1 MASTTDNADANN
13 MPARSEKPRLGGDFA
28 EGFSSLSLL
37 RQAGLMVGLA
47 ASVAIGFAVVLWS
60 QGEDYRPLY
69 GSLNNLDAANVVQ
82 VLDQNQIKYKLDINT
97 GAVLVA
103 ADDVHMARLRL
114 AELGIPGKDNTGFEL
129 LDQEQPLGTSQFME
143 NTRYHRGLEGELAR
157 TITSITSIRKA
168 RVHLAIPKRSVF
180 VRDVR
185 KPTASVFVEVF
196 AGRTVEPAQ
205 VRAITNLVASSIPE
219 LNKEDVTVVDQH
231 GSLLSTGDENDEL
244 LLAGKQHTYTQSVE
258 ESLIKRVNSILLP
271 VVGNGNFRAEVSA
284 DIDFTAVEQAAE
296 TFNPDLPAVR
306 SEQTLNEERVG
317 GDIAGGIPGALTN
330 QPPGTTTQVPEQLDP
345 VTGEPIQPEPPRN
358 SREQATR
365 NYELDR
371 TISYTRHQQGTL
383 KRLTVAVVVDDK
395 IVKNAE
401 GNDTRV
407 PWTEN
412 ELERLSILV
421 RDAVGFSAVRGD
433 SVNVLN
439 SPFMGADDS
448 LLFDTTAEEVP
459 WWETWILPN
468 IKYLSGVL
476 IVLLLIFGLLLPV
489 FRSLTRSGQQLTE
502 QEEARQL
509 AALEAAGLGYDG
521 MSDETVT
528 LTGGSALMLPGPEH
542 GYEQQLNAI
551 KGLIADDPGR
561 VAQVVK
567 KWINKDE

>member
-13 MPARSEKPRLGGDFA
+13 VPARSEKPRLGGDFA

-114 AELGIPGKDNTGFEL
+114 VELGIPGKDNTGFEL

-244 LLAGKQHTYTQSVE
+244 LLAGKQHTYTQAVE

-284 DIDFTAVEQAAE
+284 DIDFTAIEQAAE

-395 IVKNAE
+395 IVKDAE

-528 LTGGSALMLPGPEH
+528 LTGGSALMLPGPEQ

>member
-114 AELGIPGKDNTGFEL
+114 AELGIPGKDITGFEL

>member
-13 MPARSEKPRLGGDFA
+13 VPARSEKPRLGGDFA

-284 DIDFTAVEQAAE
+284 DIDFTAIEQAAE

-395 IVKNAE
+395 IVKDAE

-439 SPFMGADDS
+439 SPFMGANDS
-448 LLFDTTAEEVP
+448 LLFDTSGEEVP

-528 LTGGSALMLPGPEH
+528 LTGGSALMLPGPEQ

>member
-1 MASTTDNADANN
+1 MASTTDNADANS

-28 EGFSSLSLL
+28 EGFSNLSLL

-82 VLDQNQIKYKLDINT
+82 VLDQNLIKYKLDINT

-103 ADDVHMARLRL
+103 ADDIHMARLKL

-205 VRAITNLVASSIPE
+205 VRAITNLVASSISE

-231 GSLLSTGDENDEL
+231 GNLLSTGDENDEL

-306 SEQTLNEERVG
+306 SEQTMNEERVG

-345 VTGEPIQPEPPRN
+345 VTGQPIQPEPPRN

-371 TISYTRHQQGTL
+371 TISYTRHQMGTV

-395 IVKNAE
+395 IVKDAE
-401 GNDTRV
+401 GNETRV

-439 SPFMGADDS
+439 SPFMGTDDS
-448 LLFDTTAEEVP
+448 LLFDAAAEEVP

-476 IVLLLIFGLLLPV
+476 IVLLLVFGLLLPV

-528 LTGGSALMLPGPEH
+528 LTGGSALMLPGPEQ

>member
-13 MPARSEKPRLGGDFA
+13 VPARSEKPRLGGDFA

-244 LLAGKQHTYTQSVE
+244 LLAGKQHAYTQAVE

-284 DIDFTAVEQAAE
+284 DIDFTAIEQAAE

-395 IVKNAE
+395 IVKDVE

-528 LTGGSALMLPGPEH
+528 LTGGSALMLPGPEQ

>member
-28 EGFSSLSLL
+28 EGFSNLSLL

-82 VLDQNQIKYKLDINT
+82 VLDQNLIKYKLDINT

-103 ADDVHMARLRL
+103 ADDIHMARLKL

-231 GSLLSTGDENDEL
+231 GNLLSTGDENDEL

-306 SEQTLNEERVG
+306 SEQTMNEERIG

-345 VTGEPIQPEPPRN
+345 VTGQPIQPEPPRN

-371 TISYTRHQQGTL
+371 TISYTRHQMGTV

-395 IVKNAE
+395 IVKDAE
-401 GNDTRV
+401 GNETRV

-439 SPFMGADDS
+439 SPFMGTDDS
-448 LLFDTTAEEVP
+448 LLFDAAAEEVP

-476 IVLLLIFGLLLPV
+476 IVLLLVFGLLLPV
-489 FRSLTRSGQQLTE
+489 FRSLTRSGQRLTE

-528 LTGGSALMLPGPEH
+528 LTGGSALMLPGPEQ

>member
-13 MPARSEKPRLGGDFA
+13 VPARSEKPRLGGDFA

-284 DIDFTAVEQAAE
+284 DIDFTAIEQAAE

-395 IVKNAE
+395 IVKDAE

-421 RDAVGFSAVRGD
+421 RNAVGFSAVRGD

-439 SPFMGADDS
+439 YPFMGANDS
-448 LLFDTTAEEVP
+448 LLFDTSGEEVP

-528 LTGGSALMLPGPEH
+528 LTGGSALMLPGPEQ

>member
-28 EGFSSLSLL
+28 EGFSNLSLL

-82 VLDQNQIKYKLDINT
+82 VLDQNLIKYKLDINT

-103 ADDVHMARLRL
+103 ADDIHMARLKL

-205 VRAITNLVASSIPE
+205 VRAITNLVASSISE

-231 GSLLSTGDENDEL
+231 GNLLSTGDENDEL

-306 SEQTLNEERVG
+306 SEQTMNEERVG

-345 VTGEPIQPEPPRN
+345 VTGQPIQPEPPRN

-371 TISYTRHQQGTL
+371 TISYTRHQMGTV

-395 IVKNAE
+395 IFKDAE
-401 GNDTRV
+401 GNETRV

-439 SPFMGADDS
+439 SPFMGTDDS
-448 LLFDTTAEEVP
+448 LLFDAAAEEVP

-476 IVLLLIFGLLLPV
+476 IVLLLVFGLLLPV

-528 LTGGSALMLPGPEH
+528 LTGGSALMLPGPEQ

>member
-13 MPARSEKPRLGGDFA
+13 VPARSEKPRLGGDFA

-244 LLAGKQHTYTQSVE
+244 LLAGKQHTYTQAVE

-284 DIDFTAVEQAAE
+284 DIDFTAIEQAAE

-395 IVKNAE
+395 IVKDAE

-528 LTGGSALMLPGPEH
+528 LTGGSALMLPGPEQ

>member
-1 MASTTDNADANN
+1 

-28 EGFSSLSLL
+28 EGFSNLSLL

-82 VLDQNQIKYKLDINT
+82 VLDQNLIKYKLDINT

-103 ADDVHMARLRL
+103 ADDIHMARLKL

-196 AGRTVEPAQ
+196 AGRTVESAQ

-231 GSLLSTGDENDEL
+231 GNLLSTGDENDEL

-306 SEQTLNEERVG
+306 SEQTMNEERVG

-345 VTGEPIQPEPPRN
+345 VTGQPIQPEPPRN

-371 TISYTRHQQGTL
+371 TISYTRHQMGTV

-395 IVKNAE
+395 IVKDAE
-401 GNDTRV
+401 GNETRV

-439 SPFMGADDS
+439 SPFMGTDDS
-448 LLFDTTAEEVP
+448 LLFDAAAEEVP

-476 IVLLLIFGLLLPV
+476 IVLLLVFGLLLPV

-528 LTGGSALMLPGPEH
+528 LTGGSALMLPGPEQ

>member
-28 EGFSSLSLL
+28 EGFSNLSLL

-82 VLDQNQIKYKLDINT
+82 VLDQNLIKYKLDINT

-103 ADDVHMARLRL
+103 ADDIHMARLKL

-205 VRAITNLVASSIPE
+205 VRAITNLVASSISE

-231 GSLLSTGDENDEL
+231 GNLLSTGDENDEL

-306 SEQTLNEERVG
+306 SEQTMNEERVG

-345 VTGEPIQPEPPRN
+345 VTGQPIQPEPPRN

-371 TISYTRHQQGTL
+371 TISYTRHQMGTV

-395 IVKNAE
+395 IVKDAE
-401 GNDTRV
+401 GNETRV

-439 SPFMGADDS
+439 SPFMGTDDS
-448 LLFDTTAEEVP
+448 LLFDAAAEEVP

-476 IVLLLIFGLLLPV
+476 IVLLLVFGLLLPV

-528 LTGGSALMLPGPEH
+528 LTGGSALMLPGPEQ

>member
-28 EGFSSLSLL
+28 EGFSNLNLL

-82 VLDQNQIKYKLDINT
+82 VLDQNLIKYKLDINT

-284 DIDFTAVEQAAE
+284 DIDFTAIEQAAE

-345 VTGEPIQPEPPRN
+345 VTGEPVQPEPPRN

-395 IVKNAE
+395 IVKDAE

-421 RDAVGFSAVRGD
+421 RNAVGFSAVRGD

-448 LLFDTTAEEVP
+448 LLFDGAAEEVP

-528 LTGGSALMLPGPEH
+528 LTGGSALMLPGPEQ

>member
-1 MASTTDNADANN
+1 MASTTNTADVNN
-13 MPARSEKPRLGGDFA
+13 MPVRGDRVGGDFA
-28 EGFSSLSLL
+28 EGFSSLSLV

-47 ASVAIGFAVVLWS
+47 ASVAIGFAVVLWT

-69 GSLNNLDAANVVQ
+69 GSLDNLDASSVVQ

-103 ADDVHMARLRL
+103 ADDIHIARLKL
-114 AELGIPGKDNTGFEL
+114 AEVGLPSNTGPKGFEL
-129 LDQEQPLGTSQFME
+129 MDQEQPLGTSQFVE

-157 TITSITSIRKA
+157 TITNIAGIRNA

-180 VRDVR
+180 VRDIR

-205 VRAITNLVASSIPE
+205 VKAIANLVASSIPE
-219 LNKEDVTVVDQH
+219 LQMADVTVVDQR
-231 GSLLSTGDENDEL
+231 GNMLSTGEDNQEL
-244 LLAGKQHTYTQSVE
+244 LLAGKQHEYSRSVE
-258 ESLIKRVNSILLP
+258 DSLIKRVNSILQP
-271 VVGNGNFRAEVSA
+271 VVGKDKFRAEVSA

-306 SEQTLNEERVG
+306 SEQTLNEQRAG

-345 VTGEPIQPEPPRN
+345 QTGQPIQPQPPRN
-358 SREQATR
+358 TREQATR
-365 NYELDR
+365 NFELDR

-395 IVKNAE
+395 LVKDTE
-401 GNDTRV
+401 GVETRV

-412 ELERLSILV
+412 ELERLAILV
-421 RDAVGFSAVRGD
+421 RDAVGYSAVRGD

-439 SPFMGADDS
+439 SPFMATDDLLNFADSVD
-448 LLFDTTAEEVP
+448 AP
-459 WWETWILPN
+459 WWERWIMPYT
-468 IKYLSGVL
+468 KYVSGVL
-476 IVLLLIFGLLLPV
+476 IILLLIFGLLLPV
-489 FRSLTRSGQQLTE
+489 FRSLMRAGGGVTE
-502 QEEARQL
+502 REEARQL
-509 AALEAAGLGYDG
+509 AAMEAAGLGYDG

-528 LTGGSALMLPGPEH
+528 LTGGSALMLAGPEQ

-567 KWINKDE
+567 KWINKEE

>member
-13 MPARSEKPRLGGDFA
+13 VPARSEKPRLGGDFA

-284 DIDFTAVEQAAE
+284 DIDFTAIEQAAE

-395 IVKNAE
+395 IVKDAE

-528 LTGGSALMLPGPEH
+528 LTGGSALMLPGPEQ

>member
-28 EGFSSLSLL
+28 EGFSNLSLL

-60 QGEDYRPLY
+60 QGEEYRPLY

-103 ADDVHMARLRL
+103 ADDIHMARLKL

-185 KPTASVFVEVF
+185 KPTASVFVEIF

-219 LNKEDVTVVDQH
+219 LNKADVTVVDQH
-231 GSLLSTGDENDEL
+231 GNLLSTGDENDEL

-258 ESLIKRVNSILLP
+258 QSLIKRVNSILLP
-271 VVGNGNFRAEVSA
+271 VVGSGNFRAEVSA

-306 SEQTLNEERVG
+306 SEQTMNEQRIG

-345 VTGEPIQPEPPRN
+345 VTGQPIQPEPPRN

-371 TISYTRHQQGTL
+371 TISYTRHQMGTV

-395 IVKNAE
+395 IVKDAE
-401 GNDTRV
+401 GNETRV
-407 PWTEN
+407 PWTDN

-439 SPFMGADDS
+439 SPFMGADS
-448 LLFDTTAEEVP
+448 NLLFDGAADEAP

-476 IVLLLIFGLLLPV
+476 IVLLLVFGLLLPV

-528 LTGGSALMLPGPEH
+528 LTGGSALMLPGPEQ

>member
-28 EGFSSLSLL
+28 EGFSNLSLL

-82 VLDQNQIKYKLDINT
+82 VLDQNLIKYKLDINT

-103 ADDVHMARLRL
+103 ADDIHMARLKL

-196 AGRTVEPAQ
+196 AGRTVESAQ

-231 GSLLSTGDENDEL
+231 GNLLSTGDENDEL

-306 SEQTLNEERVG
+306 SEQTMNEERVG

-345 VTGEPIQPEPPRN
+345 VTGQPIQPEPPRN

-371 TISYTRHQQGTL
+371 TISYTRHQMGTV

-395 IVKNAE
+395 IVKDAE
-401 GNDTRV
+401 GNETRM

-439 SPFMGADDS
+439 SPFMGTDDS
-448 LLFDTTAEEVP
+448 LLFDAAAEEVP

-476 IVLLLIFGLLLPV
+476 IVLLLVFGLLLPV

-528 LTGGSALMLPGPEH
+528 LTGGSALMLPGPEQ

>member
-1 MASTTDNADANN
+1 MASTNTADANN
-13 MPARSEKPRLGGDFA
+13 LPARNDKARGGGDFA
-28 EGFSSLSLL
+28 EGFSSLSLV

-47 ASVAIGFAVVLWS
+47 ASVAIGFAVVLWT
-60 QGEDYRPLY
+60 QGEEYRPLF
-69 GSLNNLDAANVVQ
+69 GSLDNLDASSVVQ
-82 VLDQNQIKYKLDINT
+82 VLDQHQIKYKLDINT

-103 ADDVHMARLRL
+103 DDDLHMARLKL
-114 AELGIPGKDNTGFEL
+114 AEVGLPATNNRGFEL
-129 LDQEQPLGTSQFME
+129 MDQEQPLGTSQFVE
-143 NTRYHRGLEGELAR
+143 NTRYHRSLEGELAR
-157 TITSITSIRKA
+157 TITSITSIRNA

-205 VRAITNLVASSIPE
+205 VKAIANLVASSIPE
-219 LNKEDVTVVDQH
+219 LQMADVTVVDQR
-231 GSLLSTGDENDEL
+231 GNLLSTGEDSKEL
-244 LLAGKQHTYTQSVE
+244 MLAGKQHEYSRSVE
-258 ESLIKRVNSILLP
+258 DNLVKRVNSILQP
-271 VVGNGNFRAEVSA
+271 VVGSGKFRAEVSA
-284 DIDFTAVEQAAE
+284 DIDFTAIEQAAE
-296 TFNPDLPAVR
+296 TFNPDLPAMR
-306 SEQTLNEERVG
+306 SEQTLNEQRSG

-345 VTGEPIQPEPPRN
+345 QTGEPAQPQPPRN
-358 SREQATR
+358 TREQATR
-365 NYELDR
+365 NFELDR

-401 GNDTRV
+401 GIETRL
-407 PWTEN
+407 PWTES
-412 ELERLSILV
+412 ELERLAILV

-439 SPFMGADDS
+439 SPFMGADDLMTFADAGEAS
-448 LLFDTTAEEVP
+448 
-459 WWETWILPN
+459 WIERWIMPN

-476 IVLLLIFGLLLPV
+476 IILLLIFGLLLPV
-489 FRSLTRSGQQLTE
+489 FRSLTRAGGNLTE
-502 QEEARQL
+502 KEEARQL
-509 AALEAAGLGYDG
+509 AAMEAAGLGYDG

-528 LTGGSALMLPGPEH
+528 LTGGGSLMLPGPEQ

-567 KWINKDE
+567 KWINKEE

>member
-13 MPARSEKPRLGGDFA
+13 VPARSEKPRLGGDFA

-205 VRAITNLVASSIPE
+205 VRAITNLVASSISE

-231 GSLLSTGDENDEL
+231 GNLLSTGDENDEL

-306 SEQTLNEERVG
+306 SEQTMNEERVG

-345 VTGEPIQPEPPRN
+345 VTGQPIQPEPPRN

-371 TISYTRHQQGTL
+371 TISYTRHQMGTV

-395 IVKNAE
+395 IVKDAE
-401 GNDTRV
+401 GNETRV

-448 LLFDTTAEEVP
+448 LLFDAAAEEAP

-476 IVLLLIFGLLLPV
+476 IVLLLVFGLLLPV

-528 LTGGSALMLPGPEH
+528 LTGGSALMLPGPEQ

>member
-28 EGFSSLSLL
+28 EGFSNLSLL

-82 VLDQNQIKYKLDINT
+82 VLDQNLIKYKLDINT

-103 ADDVHMARLRL
+103 ADDIHMARLKL

-205 VRAITNLVASSIPE
+205 VRAITNLVASSISE

-231 GSLLSTGDENDEL
+231 GNLLSTGDENDEL

-345 VTGEPIQPEPPRN
+345 VTGQPIQPEPPRN

-371 TISYTRHQQGTL
+371 TISYTRHQMGTV

-395 IVKNAE
+395 IVKDAE
-401 GNDTRV
+401 GNETRV

-439 SPFMGADDS
+439 SPFMGTDDS
-448 LLFDTTAEEVP
+448 LLFDAAAEEVP

-476 IVLLLIFGLLLPV
+476 IVLLLVFGLLLPV

-528 LTGGSALMLPGPEH
+528 LTGGSALMLPGPEQ

>member
-1 MASTTDNADANN
+1 MASTTDNAVADN

-28 EGFSSLSLL
+28 EGFSNLNLL

-47 ASVAIGFAVVLWS
+47 ASVAIGFAVVLWT

-69 GSLNNLDAANVVQ
+69 GSLNNLDAASVVQ
-82 VLDQNQIKYKLDINT
+82 VLDQNQIKYKLDINS

-103 ADDVHMARLRL
+103 ADDIHMARLKL

-129 LDQEQPLGTSQFME
+129 LDKEQPLGTSQFME

-180 VRDVR
+180 VRDAR

-196 AGRTVEPAQ
+196 AGRSVEPAQ

-219 LNKEDVTVVDQH
+219 LDKEDVTVVDQH
-231 GSLLSTGDENDEL
+231 GNLLSTGDEHDEL
-244 LLAGKQHTYTQSVE
+244 LLAGKQHTYTKSVE

-271 VVGNGNFRAEVSA
+271 VVGSGKFRAEVSA

-306 SEQTLNEERVG
+306 SEQTLNEQRAA
-317 GDIAGGIPGALTN
+317 GDFPAGIPGALTN
-330 QPPGTTTQVPEQLDP
+330 QPPGTTTQVPEQVDP
-345 VTGEPIQPEPPRN
+345 VTGQPVPASVPRN
-358 SREQATR
+358 TREQATR

-395 IVKNAE
+395 IVKDAE
-401 GNDTRV
+401 GNESRV
-407 PWTEN
+407 PWTDN

-421 RDAVGFSAVRGD
+421 RNAVGFSAVRGD

-439 SPFMGADDS
+439 SPFMGADNS
-448 LLFDTTAEEVP
+448 LMFSDAGKAP

-476 IVLLLIFGLLLPV
+476 IILLLIFGLLLPI

-521 MSDETVT
+521 LSDETVT
-528 LTGGSALMLPGPEH
+528 LTGGDALMLPGPEE

>member
-28 EGFSSLSLL
+28 EGFSNLSLL

-82 VLDQNQIKYKLDINT
+82 VLDQNLIKYKLDINT

-103 ADDVHMARLRL
+103 ADDIHMARLKL

-205 VRAITNLVASSIPE
+205 VRAITNLVASSISE

-231 GSLLSTGDENDEL
+231 GNLLSTGDENDEL

-306 SEQTLNEERVG
+306 SEQTMNEERVG

-345 VTGEPIQPEPPRN
+345 VTGQPIQPEPPRN

-371 TISYTRHQQGTL
+371 TISYTRHQMGTV

-395 IVKNAE
+395 IVKDAE
-401 GNDTRV
+401 GNETRV

-439 SPFMGADDS
+439 SPFMGTDDS
-448 LLFDTTAEEVP
+448 LLFDAAAEEVP

-468 IKYLSGVL
+468 VKYLSGVL
-476 IVLLLIFGLLLPV
+476 IVLLLVFGLLLPV

-528 LTGGSALMLPGPEH
+528 LTGGSALMLPGPEQ

>member
-13 MPARSEKPRLGGDFA
+13 VPARSEKPRLGGDFA

-219 LNKEDVTVVDQH
+219 INKEDVTVVDQH

-284 DIDFTAVEQAAE
+284 DIDFTAIEQAAE

-395 IVKNAE
+395 IVKDAE

-421 RDAVGFSAVRGD
+421 RNAVGFSAVRGD

-439 SPFMGADDS
+439 SPFMGANDS
-448 LLFDTTAEEVP
+448 LLFDTSGEEVP

-528 LTGGSALMLPGPEH
+528 LTGGSALMLPGPEQ

>member
-28 EGFSSLSLL
+28 EGFSNLSLL

-82 VLDQNQIKYKLDINT
+82 VLDQNLIKYKLDINT

-103 ADDVHMARLRL
+103 ADDIHMARLKL

-231 GSLLSTGDENDEL
+231 GNLLSTGDENDEL

-306 SEQTLNEERVG
+306 SEQTMNEERVG

-345 VTGEPIQPEPPRN
+345 VTGQPIQPEPPRN

-371 TISYTRHQQGTL
+371 TISYTRHQMGTV

-395 IVKNAE
+395 IVKDAE
-401 GNDTRV
+401 GNETRV

-439 SPFMGADDS
+439 SPFMGTDDS
-448 LLFDTTAEEVP
+448 LLFDAAAEEVP

-476 IVLLLIFGLLLPV
+476 IVLLLVFGLLLPV

-528 LTGGSALMLPGPEH
+528 LTGGSALMLPGPEQ

>member
-1 MASTTDNADANN
+1 MASTTDNAVADNI
-13 MPARSEKPRLGGDFA
+13 PARSEKPRLGGDFA
-28 EGFSSLSLL
+28 EGFSNLNLL

-47 ASVAIGFAVVLWS
+47 ASVAIGFAVVLWT

-82 VLDQNQIKYKLDINT
+82 VLDQNQIKYKLDINS

-103 ADDVHMARLRL
+103 ADDIHMARLKL

-180 VRDVR
+180 VRDAR

-196 AGRTVEPAQ
+196 AGRSVEPAQ

-219 LNKEDVTVVDQH
+219 LDKEDVTVVDQH
-231 GSLLSTGDENDEL
+231 GNLLSTGDEHDEL
-244 LLAGKQHTYTQSVE
+244 LLAGKQHTYTKSVE
-258 ESLIKRVNSILLP
+258 DSLIKRVNSILLP
-271 VVGNGNFRAEVSA
+271 VVGSGKFRAEVSA

-306 SEQTLNEERVG
+306 SEQTLNEQRAA
-317 GDIAGGIPGALTN
+317 GDFPAGIPGALTN
-330 QPPGTTTQVPEQLDP
+330 QPPGTTTQVPEQVDP
-345 VTGEPIQPEPPRN
+345 VTGQPVPASVPRN
-358 SREQATR
+358 TREQATR

-395 IVKNAE
+395 IVKDAE
-401 GNDTRV
+401 GNESRV
-407 PWTEN
+407 PWTDN

-421 RDAVGFSAVRGD
+421 RNAVGFSAVRGD

-448 LLFDTTAEEVP
+448 LMFSDAGKAP

-476 IVLLLIFGLLLPV
+476 IILLLIFGLLLPI

-521 MSDETVT
+521 LSDETVT
-528 LTGGSALMLPGPEH
+528 LTGGDALMLPGPEE

>member
-13 MPARSEKPRLGGDFA
+13 VPARSEKPRLGGDFA
-28 EGFSSLSLL
+28 EGFSNLSLL

-103 ADDVHMARLRL
+103 ADDIHMARLKL

-205 VRAITNLVASSIPE
+205 VRAITNLVASSISE

-231 GSLLSTGDENDEL
+231 GNLLSTGDENDEL

-306 SEQTLNEERVG
+306 SEQTMNEERVG

-345 VTGEPIQPEPPRN
+345 VTGQPIQPEPPRN

-371 TISYTRHQQGTL
+371 TISYTRHQMGTV

-395 IVKNAE
+395 IVKDAE
-401 GNDTRV
+401 GNETRV

-448 LLFDTTAEEVP
+448 LLFDAAAEEAP

-476 IVLLLIFGLLLPV
+476 IVLLLVFGLLLPV

-528 LTGGSALMLPGPEH
+528 LTGGSALMLPGPEQ